1 MSPEMATCNVC
12 AEEDK
17 VPELLELT
25 VKAPKT
31 HRPAK
36 PASRIF
42 FMIGRFECYKKM
54 YSAIQ

>member
-1 MSPEMATCNVC
+1 MATCNVR

-42 FMIGRFECYKKM
+42 FMIGRFECYEKM